1 MRAAVERCRSCK
13 GRCAASCNYILL
25 HGMRDMREF
34 VALLSRAVRPIWSFA
49 SEDTE
54 EHAVR
59 KRVPTRRAVFR
70 RFKAPAI
77 IIDLQPP
84 RWQGQGC
91 GPSAS
96 VAQCPSRSDG
106 MAVRVFLFTAM
117 LPHLI
122 GYTSSAS
129 IPQTSPT
136 SRDRKPRDPRSRYHL
151 IPSSGDWGSLSDW
164 Q

>member
-1 MRAAVERCRSCK
+1 VLRAAVERCRSCK

-49 SEDTE
+49 LEHTE
-54 EHAVR
+54 EHVVR

-106 MAVRVFLFTAM
+106 MAVRVFLFTA
-117 LPHLI
+117 
-122 GYTSSAS
+122 TSHRIHIFSLHTTNIS
-129 IPQTSPT
+129 NI
-136 SRDRKPRDPRSRYHL
+136 SRSQAPRST
-151 IPSSGDWGSLSDW
+151 ISISSHTIVRRLGSLSDW